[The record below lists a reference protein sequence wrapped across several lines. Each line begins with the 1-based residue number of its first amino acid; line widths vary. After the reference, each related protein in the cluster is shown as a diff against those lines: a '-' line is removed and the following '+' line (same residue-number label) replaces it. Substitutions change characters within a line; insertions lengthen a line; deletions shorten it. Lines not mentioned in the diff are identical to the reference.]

1 MYLFIVSSLASFIV
15 GAVVENRPG
24 KVGVEVPM
32 AMTAAGEGEK
42 EAATGVVGSGP
53 WSSGE
58 TLPCCGRAAGDGEA
72 SGGG

>member
-1 MYLFIVSSLASFIV
+1 MYLSIVSSLASCIV

-24 KVGVEVPM
+24 KVGVEVAM
-32 AMTAAGEGEK
+32 AMTAAGEGEE

-53 WSSGE
+53 WSSGD
-58 TLPCCGRAAGDGEA
+58 TLPCCGGAAGDGEA

>member
-1 MYLFIVSSLASFIV
+1 MYLSIVSSLAPCIV

-24 KVGVEVPM
+24 KVRAGVPM

-42 EAATGVVGSGP
+42 EAATGVVGSRP

-58 TLPCCGRAAGDGEA
+58 TLPRCGGAAGDGEA

>member
-1 MYLFIVSSLASFIV
+1 MYQFIVLSLAPCIV

-32 AMTAAGEGEK
+32 AMTAAGEGEE

-53 WSSGE
+53 WSSGD
-58 TLPCCGRAAGDGEA
+58 TLPCCGGAAGDGEA

>member
-1 MYLFIVSSLASFIV
+1 
-15 GAVVENRPG
+15 
-24 KVGVEVPM
+24 
-32 AMTAAGEGEK
+32 MTAAGEGEE

-58 TLPCCGRAAGDGEA
+58 TLPCCGGAAGDGEA

>member
-1 MYLFIVSSLASFIV
+1 MYLSIVSSLASCIV

-24 KVGVEVPM
+24 KVGVEVAM
-32 AMTAAGEGEK
+32 AITAAGQGEE

-58 TLPCCGRAAGDGEA
+58 TLPCCGGAAGDGEA

>member
-1 MYLFIVSSLASFIV
+1 MYLSIVSSLASCIV

-24 KVGVEVPM
+24 KVGVEVAM
-32 AMTAAGEGEK
+32 AMTAAGQGEE

-53 WSSGE
+53 WSSGD
-58 TLPCCGRAAGDGEA
+58 TLPCCGGAAGDGEA